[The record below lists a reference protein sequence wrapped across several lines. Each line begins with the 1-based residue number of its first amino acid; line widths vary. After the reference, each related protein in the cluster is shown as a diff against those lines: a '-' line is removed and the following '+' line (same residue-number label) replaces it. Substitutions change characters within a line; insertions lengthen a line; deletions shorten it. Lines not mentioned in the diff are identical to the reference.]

1 RLAGAHRAREQDAHR
16 HARGLAVADV
26 LRDARQ
32 LFFYL
37 VDAADDREVVRRVDE
52 LDEPEA
58 FALDHFALALAD
70 QAQDLLVR
78 LVADTG
84 RRGLA
89 DQVLDVV
96 ARHALRDRRE
106 LPRARV
112 VGDQRLDE
120 LVARV
125 GVVTRALRR
134 RLQDRLDLD

>member
-1 RLAGAHRAREQDAHR
+1 RLAGAHRAREQEAHR

-78 LVADTG
+78 
-84 RRGLA
+84 
-89 DQVLDVV
+89 
-96 ARHALRDRRE
+96 HALRDRRE
-106 LPRARV
+106 LPRTRV
-112 VGDQRLDE
+112 VGDHRLDE

-134 RLQDRLDLD
+134 RLQD